1 MAGFPHAVAL
11 IFHRRLD
18 CLSEVLE
25 ALVATR
31 PARVYAYGD
40 GARPE
45 KDGEAAVCAAAAALV
60 RRHLEDVTDLRLQ
73 QASGN
78 LGLRG
83 RVETALDDIFKR
95 EEAAVILEDDCVPTP
110 DFFSFVAALLPR
122 YAEDSRIGCIT
133 GTSFC
138 LPGESPGGADYYF
151 SRYPHCWG
159 WATWR
164 RAWQAYDRLGSS
176 WPCSLSQIPVP
187 MPSRL
192 ERKYWEDIFEKTY
205 AGKLDSWAYRWTLSC
220 WRHGM
225 LTVTPKTNLVRNIGS
240 GEGATHTRDDT
251 GMEILQKTGTLAFPL
266 RDPPTVTR
274 HAEADART
282 FWRHHAL
289 GARLPLWARLVRSWR
304 KRMLT

>member
-25 ALVATR
+25 TLVAAR

-45 KDGEAAVCAAAAALV
+45 KDGEPAACAAAAALV
-60 RRHLEDVTDLRLQ
+60 RRRLEATTDLCLQ
-73 QASGN
+73 QAGDN

-83 RVETALDDIFKR
+83 RVETALDDVFSR
-95 EEAAVILEDDCVPTP
+95 EDTAVILEDDCVPTA
-110 DFFSFVAALLPR
+110 DFFSFTTALLPR
-122 YAEDSRIGCIT
+122 YAEDSRIGSIT

-151 SRYPHCWG
+151 SKYPHCWG

-164 RAWQAYDRLGSS
+164 RAWQAYDRTGSG
-176 WPCSLSQIPVP
+176 WPCSLSQTHVP
-187 MPSRL
+187 LPSRM
-192 ERKYWEDIFEKTY
+192 ERRYWQDIFERTY

-220 WRHGM
+220 WRQGM

-240 GEGATHTRDDT
+240 GEGATHTRDET
-251 GMEILQKTGTLAFPL
+251 GMEILQKTGALSFPL
-266 RDPPTVTR
+266 HDPASVKLDS
-274 HAEADART
+274 EADART
-282 FWRHHAL
+282 FWRHHAM

-304 KRMLT
+304 KRVLS